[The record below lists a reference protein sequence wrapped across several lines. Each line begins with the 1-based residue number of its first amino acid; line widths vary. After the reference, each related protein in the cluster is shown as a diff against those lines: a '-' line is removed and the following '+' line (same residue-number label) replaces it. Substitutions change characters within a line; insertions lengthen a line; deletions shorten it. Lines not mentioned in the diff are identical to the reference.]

1 MVSCLLSCDSAP
13 CCWLSCWRRARPAH
27 TTLAPGLAGA
37 STPVASSTFPSPAMC
52 SAVMMVH
59 KRAVLLGKARVVE
72 VELECEAVR
81 APGARLY
88 SYLNYTA
95 PSRTRA
101 DQTRGLTPGASLAIG
116 CHLHGGG
123 GGAPGGGG
131 GTLAAPP
138 ASLFFLPPKA
148 NESMPL
154 SPARIENDATVSCAD
169 FLGLYAPP
177 HPTQ

>member
-1 MVSCLLSCDSAP
+1 
-13 CCWLSCWRRARPAH
+13 
-27 TTLAPGLAGA
+27 
-37 STPVASSTFPSPAMC
+37 
-52 SAVMMVH
+52 MVH
-59 KRAVLLGKARVVE
+59 KRAVLLGKDRVVLVE
-72 VELECEAVR
+72 VELDCEAVR

-101 DQTRGLTPGASLAIG
+101 DQTRGFTPGASLAIS
-116 CHLHGGG
+116 CHHHGGG

-148 NESMPL
+148 NESMPPFFFL
-154 SPARIENDATVSCAD
+154 SSARVENDGMDTMSSSSGAAPGGGPG
-169 FLGLYAPP
+169 GLDRA
-177 HPTQ
+177 